1 MHLSI
6 ITVDVSNEDD
16 DCMTFSM
23 LFDPFLVVVGKRTR
37 KKLSHDNKIQN
48 KKAMDQR
55 IGFISKLD
63 SSYKNILNL
72 NVPCVYSI

>member
-1 MHLSI
+1 MHFLTLMHLSI

-48 KKAMDQR
+48 KKAMDSTDCFYIQT
-55 IGFISKLD
+55 
-63 SSYKNILNL
+63 
-72 NVPCVYSI
+72 

>member
-1 MHLSI
+1 MHFLTLMHLSI

-48 KKAMDQR
+48 KKAMDSTDWFYIQT
-55 IGFISKLD
+55 
-63 SSYKNILNL
+63 
-72 NVPCVYSI
+72 

>member
-6 ITVDVSNEDD
+6 STVDVSNEDD

-48 KKAMDQR
+48 KKAMDTR
-55 IGFISKLD
+55 DLSTTDCFLYPYLIHHRKIF
-63 SSYKNILNL
+63 
-72 NVPCVYSI
+72 

>member
-37 KKLSHDNKIQN
+37 KKLSHDNEIQN
-48 KKAMDQR
+48 KKAMDCITTDCFLYPYLIHHR
-55 IGFISKLD
+55 EIF
-63 SSYKNILNL
+63 
-72 NVPCVYSI
+72 

>member
-1 MHLSI
+1 MHFLTLMHLSI

-37 KKLSHDNKIQN
+37 KKLSHGNKIQN
-48 KKAMDQR
+48 KKAMDCIQR
-55 IGFISKLD
+55 IFLYPKL
-63 SSYKNILNL
+63 IHH
-72 NVPCVYSI
+72 IEIF

>member
-48 KKAMDQR
+48 KKAMNCITTDCC
-55 IGFISKLD
+55 L
-63 SSYKNILNL
+63 YPNL
-72 NVPCVYSI
+72 IHHIEIF

>member
-1 MHLSI
+1 MHFLTLMHLSI

-23 LFDPFLVVVGKRTR
+23 LFDPFLVVDGKRTR

-48 KKAMDQR
+48 RKAMDCIQR
-55 IGFISKLD
+55 IVFYIQT
-63 SSYKNILNL
+63 
-72 NVPCVYSI
+72 